1 MRPMIPPSLPV
12 TLRGEQE
19 TEGTKVMEMEL
30 MEDTDAAKKNVVV
43 VAVETISPSLGEDK
57 TDQRCV
63 SFYTYKSNITKV
75 HYFRKS
81 RFFS

>member
-63 SFYTYKSNITKV
+63 SFYTYKNKSTKV

>member
-12 TLRGEQE
+12 ALRGEQE

-63 SFYTYKSNITKV
+63 SFYTYKNNLTKV

>member
-63 SFYTYKSNITKV
+63 SSYTYKNNITKL